1 MYLLVNGNKL
11 TELDISNNPE
21 IIYLWCNSNQLT
33 SLDVSHCSFDLRSI
47 DCRANYI
54 TGTMDL
60 SSFPYL
66 REIAISYNE
75 FSQLILRDDNPY
87 LELLYCEYNQIS
99 NPINVSGCPA
109 LKVLYAQYNQLP
121 SLDVSGLAN
130 LQGIR
135 VENNLLTSIRAANC
149 PALYVVSITL
159 NQVKASQM
167 GQLVNDLTTWT
178 AENMGS
184 LYVLNHDKNGYVE
197 GNVITV
203 DQVNQAMAKYWNV
216 YQANAEGTE
225 WEPCVGSNVLR
236 GDVNGDGDVNI
247 VDATTLIDYLLIG
260 DASAINL
267 DNADVN
273 GDSEVTIADVT
284 ALIDTLLSGSATI
297 TSPAAGAVSGRG
309 ILSLPDKELILE
321 KPQRQRP
328 SL

>member
-1 MYLLVNGNKL
+1 MYLLAN
-11 TELDISNNPE
+11 E
-21 IIYLWCNSNQLT
+21 NQLT
-33 SLDVSHCSFDLRSI
+33 SLDISNNTLLKYLWCNYNQLTSLDLSRCPDSFMSL
-47 DCRANYI
+47 DCRNNQIGGPLDVSRFA
-54 TGTMDL
+54 DL
-60 SSFPYL
+60 YQL
-66 REIAISYNE
+66 AISNNE
-75 FSQLILRDDNPY
+75 FTQLILSDHPQLN
-87 LELLYCEYNQIS
+87 LIYCEYNQIS
-99 NPINVSGCPA
+99 NPINVTGCPV
-109 LKVLYAQYNQLP
+109 LEVLYAHYNQLP
-121 SLDVSGLAN
+121 SLDVSGLPK
-130 LQGIR
+130 LQGVR
-135 VENNLLTSIRAANC
+135 AEANLLTSIRAENC
-149 PALYVVSITL
+149 PVLYVVSITL
-159 NQVKASQM
+159 NQLKTAQM

-178 AENMGS
+178 AENMGN

-260 DASAINL
+260 DASAVNL